1 MTTKP
6 TLLVVD
12 DEEVVCLSCKAIFAP
27 QGFEVE
33 TVNDPREGLALARG
47 RHFSAILLDIMM
59 PQMTGIEFLERLRE
73 FDATVPV
80 IIITGYASVSSAAEA
95 MRLHAS
101 DYIPKPFTPDE
112 LRQAV
117 ARVVALPRERAA
129 AAPVAALADWTP
141 AGGCLFLDRAWR
153 RLGADGTVLAGAF
166 LGREEAKAIERLRL
180 PEVGD
185 RVIEGLPLA
194 EAALPDGRRIVVPA
208 PATGTVVETHAALA
222 ERPRAGAWSDP
233 CEGAWLARIRLDA
246 PEGELRA
253 APRRVLLV
261 HADAARAD
269 EQAGRLQRL
278 GCEVETAASEA
289 AAVAAVATASPGLVV
304 LDGASFGDAAP
315 GLLDRLLAAAP
326 GLRIVVAA
334 PSAWPH
340 ESACR
345 ARKMFYYAAELFAD
359 DEAID
364 ILDSAWRP
372 APPPATAAPHTGLLP
387 DAVRVLR
394 ITNRHGRSVALLAP
408 NGVLHERD
416 GVGRLVLDGIRE
428 LGVPAKI
435 TLGSEGLS
443 TLDIW
448 RLAKECDRGFLLMP
462 QDSGRIP
469 GTLVRE
475 TLHTPWTP
483 EGVAQDR
490 IVTLVIQAAGQGDPL
505 AFDPRTNETLAD
517 LLLDRLT
524 AVA

>member
-33 TVNDPREGLALARG
+33 TANDPREGLAMARA

-129 AAPVAALADWTP
+129 AAPVAALAGWT
-141 AGGCLFLDRAWR
+141 AVGGFLFLDRAWR

-194 EAALPDGRRIVVPA
+194 EASLSDGRKVVIPA
-208 PATGTVVETHAALA
+208 PATGTVVETNAALA
-222 ERPRAGAWSDP
+222 ERPKAGAWSDP
-233 CEGAWLARIRLDA
+233 CVEAWLARIRLDG

-253 APRRVLLV
+253 APRRVLV
-261 HADAARAD
+261 VNADAPRAD
-269 EQAGRLQRL
+269 EQAARLQRL
-278 GCEVETAASEA
+278 GCEVETAHSEA
-289 AAVAAVATASPGLVV
+289 AAVSAAAAGRPGLVV
-304 LDGASFGDAAP
+304 LDGSSFGDAAP

-326 GLRIVVAA
+326 GLRVVVAA
-334 PSAWPH
+334 PSDWAH
-340 ESACR
+340 EPACR
-345 ARKMFYYAAELFAD
+345 ARKVFYYAAELFAD
-359 DEAID
+359 DEVID

-372 APPPATAAPHTGLLP
+372 APPPARPAPRAGVLP

-394 ITNRHGRSVALLAP
+394 ITNRHGRTVALLAP
-408 NGVLHERD
+408 NGVLHEHE
-416 GVGRLVLDGIRE
+416 GVGRLVLEGIRD
-428 LGVPAKI
+428 LGVPARV

-443 TLDIW
+443 TLDLW

-475 TLHTPWTP
+475 SVHTPWTP
-483 EGVAQDR
+483 EGVARDR
-490 IVTLVIQAAGQGDPL
+490 IVTLVVQAAERGAPL
-505 AFDPRTNETLAD
+505 AFDPRTNAALAH

-524 AVA
+524 GVA